1 MTIDKLQDMYGD
13 EITQM
18 VLGSARHGAVTA
30 MLQHQL
36 GTGWQGKL
44 WDFHQAGIVEVLG
57 RGDRDEHGQ
66 PEQVTG
72 LRLTPA
78 GHELLGT
85 AKS

>member
-1 MTIDKLQDMYGD
+1 
-13 EITQM
+13 
-18 VLGSARHGAVTA
+18 
-30 MLQHQL
+30 MLQHRL

-57 RGDRDEHGQ
+57 RGERDEHGQ

-78 GHELLGT
+78 GHELLDT
-85 AKS
+85 TRS